1 MTNSTARTKSLLI
14 ALAAVLL
21 LSSLVAKHI
30 LSVAQLPP
38 SGIPKNWKP
47 HKEIQGRFEV
57 WLPEEWA
64 HLGVI
69 RTVGRRLRDTVEGVD
84 FPLLFVAYASGVDGY
99 PESIF
104 VQDYDAE
111 FENYDPLFREDV
123 AKACTRLNPVLVT
136 DPSSGESTPSE
147 LLTGTLVLEQERGRT
162 IVAYQSYLMGQ
173 KLNRDLVRTSACAV
187 SEDHVYSIILSTTE
201 ELDSPDTPTYE
212 KVLKVFVVLK

>member
-1 MTNSTARTKSLLI
+1 VSFLRLLP
-14 ALAAVLL
+14 LG
-21 LSSLVAKHI
+21 LVTLRI
-30 LSVAQLPP
+30 
-38 SGIPKNWKP
+38 
-47 HKEIQGRFEV
+47 
-57 WLPEEWA
+57 
-64 HLGVI
+64 
-69 RTVGRRLRDTVEGVD
+69 RRLSYLGNPQDLIITQ
-84 FPLLFVAYASGVDGY
+84 
-99 PESIF
+99 SIF